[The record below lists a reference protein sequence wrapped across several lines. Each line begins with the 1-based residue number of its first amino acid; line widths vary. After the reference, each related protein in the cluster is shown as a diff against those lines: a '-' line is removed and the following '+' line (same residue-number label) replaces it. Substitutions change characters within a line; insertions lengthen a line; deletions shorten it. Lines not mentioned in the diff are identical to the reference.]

1 MKKFLV
7 ALLALVLCMSMVSGC
22 MAESVAKLNVCF
34 VPSRNPDDIMNMTE
48 PLSNLLKEELAKL
61 GYEIGEVEVT
71 VSTSYEAAG
80 EALSA
85 GTVDVALIPGGTY
98 VIYDDGAEVILTA
111 TRDGL
116 SKDFADAKSWNDG
129 TATEGMAEQQVT
141 YYRSLMIAGPSEKG
155 QELAA
160 KVNAGEELTWE
171 DIDSA
176 SWAVMGPTSSAG
188 YIYPSL
194 WMLERFGKGI
204 TDLTNAVKAD
214 SYGTAFARLAMGD
227 CDVLCVYAD
236 GRRDYGEQ
244 WNTEWNREGS
254 IWDTTETNVI
264 GVTDGIYNDTV
275 SVSKNSPIMTDGLK
289 KAVADAFIN
298 MATTDVGKQ
307 VIAIYSHTGYQ
318 YAQSSD
324 YDGARA
330 AQELMMNQSN

>member
-1 MKKFLV
+1 MRKLLGG
-7 ALLALVLCMSMVSGC
+7 LLALVLCMSLIGVGV
-22 MAESVAKLNVCF
+22 AESIDKLEVCF
-34 VPSRNPDDIMNMTE
+34 VPSRNPEDIMNMTE
-48 PLSNLLKEELAKL
+48 PLSGLLKEELAKE
-61 GYEIGEVEVT
+61 GVDVGTVNVT

-98 VIYDDGAEVILTA
+98 VTYDDGAEVILTA

-116 SKDFADAKSWNDG
+116 SKDSPEAKDWNDG
-129 TATEGMAEQQVT
+129 EPTLGVPENQVV
-141 YYRSLMIAGPSEKG
+141 YYRALMIAGPSDKG

-176 SWAVMGPTSSAG
+176 NWAVMGPTSSAG
-188 YIYPSL
+188 YIYPCL
-194 WMLERFGKGI
+194 WMLERYEKGI

-227 CDVLCVYAD
+227 CDALMVFAD
-236 GRRDYGEQ
+236 GRRDYEEQ
-244 WNTEWNREGS
+244 WNSEWGREDS
-254 IWDTTETNVI
+254 IWLGTETNVI
-264 GVTDGIYNDTV
+264 GVTEGIYNDTV
-275 SVSKNSPIMTDGLK
+275 SVSMNSPVMTDEMK
-289 KAVADAFIN
+289 TAVQNAFIN
-298 MATTDVGKQ
+298 MATTEVGKQ

-318 YAQSSD
+318 PAQSSD

-330 AQELMMNQSN
+330 ANALLMELSE